1 MLTHLVK
8 TLFLLPLLVA
18 AHTHSVD
25 SPSLA
30 TTHLPNDLKTIKQT
44 RLTINNRTLAKI
56 NGQVI
61 SLLDVVKRMD
71 LELFD
76 YNCLPDTLHPL
87 EKYQHYMNRWQA
99 KLKSMI
105 ADQLILID
113 AEEKEVQ
120 ISDGKVRERLESR
133 FGPNVMSNLD
143 AVHLT
148 YDEALAL
155 IRDELTV
162 EEMTGLN
169 VHAATL
175 QKVTPDRVFQA
186 YQAYVA
192 DHPPEDIYT
201 YQVLSLRGAD
211 DDALQKIA
219 DQAQELLQT
228 AQTLA
233 DLADH
238 LTDVHEAV
246 KVTLS
251 SELTAE
257 ASKLSSQHRAALE
270 LLTPHTFSPPL
281 SQTSRRNKGRVFRI
295 FYLKEHIKQ
304 EPAPFATMQ
313 DDLRLK
319 ILHKEYDK
327 TLASYLQKLKKRFSY
342 DSHDPYLPL
351 PDDYQ
356 PFTLT

>member
-1 MLTHLVK
+1 MLTRLVK
-8 TLFLLPLLVA
+8 VFLLLPLLVA
-18 AHTHSVD
+18 AYVYGAD
-25 SPSLA
+25 VPSLA
-30 TTHLPNDLKTIKQT
+30 TAHLPDDLKTIKQT

-61 SLLDVVKRMD
+61 SLIDVVKRMD

-87 EKYQHYMNRWQA
+87 EKYQHYMSRWQA
-99 KLKSMI
+99 KLKNMI
-105 ADQLILID
+105 SDQLILLD

-148 YDEALAL
+148 YDEATAL

-175 QKVTPDRVFQA
+175 QKVTPDRLFRA
-186 YQAYVA
+186 YEAYVA
-192 DHPPEDIYT
+192 SHPPEDIYT
-201 YQVLSLRGAD
+201 YQVLSLRAT
-211 DDALQKIA
+211 DDATLQKIA
-219 DQAQELLQT
+219 DQAQELLKT
-228 AQTLA
+228 AQTLSN
-233 DLADH
+233 LADY
-238 LTDVHEAV
+238 LTGADEAV
-246 KVTLS
+246 KITLS
-251 SELTAE
+251 NELTSK
-257 ASKLSSQHRAALE
+257 ASKLSSQHRTALE
-270 LLTPHTFSPPL
+270 SLAPNTFSAPL

-295 FYLKEHIKQ
+295 FYLKEHTKQ
-304 EPAPFATMQ
+304 EPTPFVTMQ

-327 TLASYLQKLKKRFSY
+327 TLASYLQKLKKRFGY
-342 DSHDPYLPL
+342 DSHDPYLPV
-351 PDDYQ
+351 PDNYQ